1 MPEDLMVRVNFY
13 GILREVA
20 GKESE
25 EVSLE
30 SGSLEELLRI
40 LSTRFGGRFKS
51 FFFKK
56 EILDSQINIF
66 VNHAIVPSQKIP
78 EIKLCHEDLIDL
90 FVPVSG
96 G

>member
-1 MPEDLMVRVNFY
+1 MVHVNFY
-13 GILREVA
+13 GILREIT
-20 GKESE
+20 GKESD

-40 LSTRFGGRFKS
+40 LSRRFGDLFKR

-56 EILDSQINIF
+56 EILDSQISIF
-66 VNHAIVPSQKIP
+66 VNHVAVPPQKIA
-78 EIKLCHEDLIDL
+78 ETKLLHKDLIDL